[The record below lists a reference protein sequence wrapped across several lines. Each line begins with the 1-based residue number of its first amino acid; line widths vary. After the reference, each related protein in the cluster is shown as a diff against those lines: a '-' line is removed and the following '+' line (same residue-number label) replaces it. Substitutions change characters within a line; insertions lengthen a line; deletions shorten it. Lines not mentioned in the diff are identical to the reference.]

1 MYSETDFR
9 PEIQYV
15 IYWQDKRV
23 STIATLQP
31 ELPLDRNYHTP
42 SCHSNQPT
50 PNDATLQPELPLDH
64 NYHHNTSV
72 ASFSLRLS
80 GVSESRES
88 WESQSLRT
96 MNCTIAHNLVS
107 PDPFRWKAVAA
118 GEFLA
123 EVWVMLHQLQKYV
136 FLPKKE
142 TNIMFDHRILR
153 PWPHKL
159 LQQLLIAVTP
169 GENHH
174 MVNTQTWTA
183 VERRERLVRF
193 KEKQNV
199 IEIKLFI
206 DRWGSPGKSLV
217 PV

>member
-1 MYSETDFR
+1 MYPFLSPPAVERTDLPERIVFFGGRHCSNKVVSAPGNWR
-9 PEIQYV
+9 PDYRCIIGKASKKERVFYSHADRKGRSPPLTV
-15 IYWQDKRV
+15 IFWWNFWFAIFTKI
-23 STIATLQP
+23 TILFHLIRSVGKP
-31 ELPLDRNYHTP
+31 LLPGN
-42 SCHSNQPT
+42 
-50 PNDATLQPELPLDH
+50 
-64 NYHHNTSV
+64 
-72 ASFSLRLS
+72 FS
-80 GVSESRES
+80 
-88 WESQSLRT
+88 
-96 MNCTIAHNLVS
+96 
-107 PDPFRWKAVAA
+107 
-118 GEFLA
+118 
-123 EVWVMLHQLQKYV
+123 QKYESCCINCKNM
-136 FLPKKE
+136 FLPNKE

-183 VERRERLVRF
+183 VERRERLVWF